1 MIHGKQCIIKRGIL
15 TFGKCMPVS
24 FTSKS
29 GVQLLKLLSQFYSY
43 VTINAVT
50 YHVSDPTRQLSF
62 EATSLTRMDPSR
74 DPSTMYNWEPNQ
86 TLASFPGSPRAR
98 FLQKYVLGKITQSGP
113 TLAIGNRTP
122 ALTRNNWRASLV
134 PAAAVI
140 PAPIPYIKVEG
151 RVR

>member
-1 MIHGKQCIIKRGIL
+1 
-15 TFGKCMPVS
+15 MPVS

-50 YHVSDPTRQLSF
+50 YHVSDPTRQF
-62 EATSLTRMDPSR
+62 RGHQPARMDPSR

-98 FLQKYVLGKITQSGP
+98 FLQKYVSWQNYPIP